1 MANATQDQFPSLRC
15 WYTQPSPKTLN
26 ETKPMIQTLTK
37 QLRAFGVIAL
47 ILGFLASCASTPSTV
62 VWLDVRTDAEY
73 AEDHIDGSAHIP
85 HDEIAARVAELGLEK
100 GAEIRV
106 YCRTGVR
113 AGIALATL
121 QELGYN
127 NAENVGGIS
136 DARLLRD

>member
-1 MANATQDQFPSLRC
+1 
-15 WYTQPSPKTLN
+15 
-26 ETKPMIQTLTK
+26 
-37 QLRAFGVIAL
+37 
-47 ILGFLASCASTPSTV
+47 
-62 VWLDVRTDAEY
+62 VRTDAEY